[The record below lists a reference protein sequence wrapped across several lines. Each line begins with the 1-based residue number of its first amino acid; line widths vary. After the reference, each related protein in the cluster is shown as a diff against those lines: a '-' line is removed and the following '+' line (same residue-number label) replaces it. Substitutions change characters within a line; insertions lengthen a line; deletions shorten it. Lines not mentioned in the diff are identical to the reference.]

1 MNASALGRTYVDKE
15 CIIRQGEVGE
25 CMYVVQTG
33 RVEVVREEDGVEVR
47 LAVLEEGDFF
57 GEMALFEREVR
68 SATVRAMGECQVLT
82 VDKKTLLG
90 RVQEDPS
97 LAFNILRTMSNRIRK
112 LNGELVRAKSA
123 AGNG

>member
-1 MNASALGRTYVDKE
+1 MNTSALGRTYADRE

-25 CMYVVQTG
+25 CMYVVQMG
-33 RVEVVREEDGVEVR
+33 KVEVVRKEGEFEVS

-57 GEMALFEREVR
+57 GEMALFEQEVR

-112 LNGELVRAKSA
+112 LNGELVRAKNR
-123 AGNG
+123 AGT

>member
-1 MNASALGRTYVDKE
+1 MNTSALGRTYADRE

-25 CMYVVQTG
+25 CMYVVQMG
-33 RVEVVREEDGVEVR
+33 KVEVVRKEGEFEVS

-57 GEMALFEREVR
+57 GEMALFEQEVR

-97 LAFNILRTMSNRIRK
+97 LAFNILRTMSHRIRK
-112 LNGELVRAKSA
+112 LNGELVRARNR
-123 AGNG
+123 AGT

>member
-1 MNASALGRTYVDKE
+1 MGK
-15 CIIRQGEVGE
+15 
-25 CMYVVQTG
+25 
-33 RVEVVREEDGVEVR
+33 VEVVRKEGEFEVS

-57 GEMALFEREVR
+57 GEMALFEQEVR

-112 LNGELVRAKSA
+112 LNGELVRAKNR
-123 AGNG
+123 AGT

>member
-1 MNASALGRTYVDKE
+1 MNTSALGRTYADRE

-25 CMYVVQTG
+25 CMYVVQMG
-33 RVEVVREEDGVEVR
+33 KVEVVRKEGDFEVS
-47 LAVLEEGDFF
+47 LAVLEEGEFF
-57 GEMALFEREVR
+57 GEMALFEQEVR
-68 SATVRAMGECQVLT
+68 SATVRAKGECQVLT

-112 LNGELVRAKSA
+112 LNGERVRAKNR
-123 AGNG
+123 AGT

>member
-1 MNASALGRTYVDKE
+1 MKTSVLGRTYADKE
-15 CIIRQGEVGE
+15 CIIRQGDLGE

-33 RVEVVREEDGVEVR
+33 KVEVFREEGGVEIR
-47 LAVLEEGDFF
+47 LAVLEKGDFF
-57 GEMALFEREVR
+57 GEMALFEQEVR

-123 AGNG
+123 AGN